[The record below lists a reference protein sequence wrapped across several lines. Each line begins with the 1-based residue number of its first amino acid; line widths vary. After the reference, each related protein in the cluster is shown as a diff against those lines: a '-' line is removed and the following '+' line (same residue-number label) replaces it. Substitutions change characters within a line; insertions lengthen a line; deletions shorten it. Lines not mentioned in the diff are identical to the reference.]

1 MMDILAMVVYRNVIA
16 ELILAKRLQ
25 ECVLEIGVN

>member
-1 MMDILAMVVYRNVIA
+1 MDILVMVVYRNVIA
-16 ELILAKRLQ
+16 ELILAKSLQ